1 MRTPFF
7 SAALTAMLTLASGI
21 NHVATGQGRVI
32 GQWDILANEMLPL
45 TNGVTQWV
53 SSPHGVTLGFW
64 SEGWEVEA
72 EALRNTNAE
81 NFGLWA
87 ESETTTGETIRGGVM
102 VIKPDVLRVRSA
114 LLTGEHV
121 VRLANDPDGGEDGYF
136 DTIGPAENVRVFVNG
151 KEDEPLQADMWQIV
165 SFIFPSEI
173 LLETR

>member
-1 MRTPFF
+1 MKKWMV
-7 SAALTAMLTLASGI
+7 AVLMMCLAGVYDSR
-21 NHVATGQGRVI
+21 GQTYVI
-32 GQWDILANEMLPL
+32 GQWDVLANEILPS
-45 TNGVTQWV
+45 TNGVTHFV
-53 SSPHGVTLGFW
+53 SAQGVTLGFW

-72 EALRNTNAE
+72 EALRNIGGAE
-81 NFGLWA
+81 NFGLWV
-87 ESETTTGETIRGGVM
+87 ESETVTGETVRGGVM